1 MTNTPSP
8 AKFDIKNFKSD
19 RISFNTLKNDDSDE
33 IYEDSHIFVNIGP
46 SHPAMH
52 GTLRVMCRLNGETI
66 EKSVSEM
73 GYLHRAMEKIG
84 ETLTYHKFI
93 PYTDRL
99 NYCSALNNNV
109 TYCLSVEKLL
119 GIEVPERT
127 KYIRTICCEIARII
141 DHIICLGINAVDL
154 GAFTFFLYGFHQRE
168 EAYTLIEM
176 LCGSRLTTS
185 YTRVGGLGYEP
196 PPEFLPALRKWL
208 DGFEPAFDEMDR
220 LLTTNKIWIDRTKG
234 VGVFTREQAMSYS
247 FTGPCARASN
257 INVDLRRDQP
267 EPGLKYD
274 VVDFDV
280 PLGTNGDVYDRYL
293 IRVAEVKE
301 SVKILR
307 QLADRCP
314 TSGPIWVDDKRIRI
328 PDKTRVHNSMES
340 LIHHFKFFMEGFNVP
355 PGEAYTCLEGPNG
368 EVGFYLISRG
378 GPEAWRLRIRSP
390 SFYLFQS
397 LDEMIKGKMI
407 GDLVSALGSIN
418 IIAGE
423 LDR

>member
-1 MTNTPSP
+1 MNRD
-8 AKFDIKNFKSD
+8 KIQ
-19 RISFNTLKNDDSDE
+19 DSDE
-33 IYEDSHIFVNIGP
+33 IYEDAKIFVNIGP
-46 SHPAMH
+46 SHPATH
-52 GTLRVMCRLNGETI
+52 GTLRMMCRLNGETI

-84 ETLTYHKFI
+84 ENKTYHQFI

-109 TYCLSVEKLL
+109 TYTMAIENLM

-141 DHIICLGINAVDL
+141 DHLVCIGINAVDL

-176 LCGSRLTTS
+176 LCGSRLTTT
-185 YTRVGGLGYEP
+185 YTRIGGLGWEP
-196 PPEFLPALRKWL
+196 PTEFLPALRKWL
-208 DGFEPAFDEMDR
+208 DGFETAFDEMDR
-220 LLTTNKIWIDRTKG
+220 LLTNNQIWIDRTKG
-234 VGVFTREQAMSYS
+234 VAVFTKEQAMAYS

-257 INVDLRRDQP
+257 INIDLRRDQP
-267 EPGLKYD
+267 NPGLKYD
-274 VVDFDV
+274 VVDFDI
-280 PLGTNGDVYDRYL
+280 PIGTNGDVYDRYL
-293 IRVAEVKE
+293 IRVAEIKE

-314 TSGPIWVDDKRIRI
+314 TSGPVWVEDKRVKI
-328 PDKTRVHNSMES
+328 PSKERVHHSMEA
-340 LIHHFKFFMEGFNVP
+340 LIHHFKFFMEGFDVP
-355 PGEAYTCLEGPNG
+355 AGEAYTATEGPNG
-368 EVGFYLISRG
+368 EVGFYVISRG
-378 GPEAWRLRIRSP
+378 GPKAARMRIRSP
-390 SFYLFQS
+390 SFYMFQS
-397 LDEMIKGKMI
+397 LDEMVEGEMI
-407 GDLVSALGSIN
+407 GDLVAAMGSVN